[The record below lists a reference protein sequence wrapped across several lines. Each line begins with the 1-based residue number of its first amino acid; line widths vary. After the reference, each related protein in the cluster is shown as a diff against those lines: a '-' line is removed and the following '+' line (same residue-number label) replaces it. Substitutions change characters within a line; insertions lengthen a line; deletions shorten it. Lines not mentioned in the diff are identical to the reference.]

1 MIKKIT
7 VSILWG
13 FLITLVATIFFNI
26 LVCLFNL
33 TTIIKNWELIGK
45 LITDQ
50 FYWSLPS
57 ALGLGCLASLY
68 NYFFFGSLFKLKN
81 IWQNKAKSPFL
92 VDQRE
97 KFYSMHQFK
106 KIVSLNTNQSGVVLH
121 WNRQG
126 KKFNWYLTS
135 NQHVRVIGSTG
146 SYKTWFF
153 IMANIYRNLKDPKLI
168 QRPNMVIIDP
178 KGEIYQNALKFN
190 HKDQHYELLQIDFTN
205 PKNSLS
211 WNPLSQIWNLYHSG
225 NVEQENLAI
234 NKIQDFFKS
243 INVLDE
249 TNKDQPI
256 WPIGARAYLTSILIF
271 MLEYSKHDQQFT
283 KDHFNLIN
291 LEKMAADLNKFK
303 EILDL
308 WDNQR
313 DWNHNLIYPKMA
325 EIRSN
330 IAFVLDADDGPR
342 TSHQATAAAAI
353 SQLVINK
360 GLWQMLCE
368 NDFDFVNLFA
378 NEKQK
383 PVAIFITYPDD
394 LPAIHPLVSLVVSQA
409 YQAAI
414 EAARQ
419 NKRNGEAESLKRPLQ
434 FFIDEFGILPKL
446 NQFENWINIARSR
459 NIQIVIA
466 YQSEEQLNLS
476 YNKERQ
482 VIEDGFGAA
491 LLLSSSNPQTA
502 ERFSALVGM
511 VEKTYES
518 KSFSPTNKNQ
528 EISKN
533 VSVHKERVLTP
544 EEISQLAEDKYL
556 LVLNNHK
563 PAILTK
569 KKVFQEMKSDLA
581 IQVDFPKKTKI
592 FDQARIVFDF
602 SYETDED
609 DEDDQIEKKA
619 WEKLLKK
626 ENEYY

>member
-33 TTIIKNWELIGK
+33 TTIIKNWELIGQ
-45 LITDQ
+45 LIIDQ

-153 IMANIYRNLKDPKLI
+153 IMANIYRNLKDPNLI

-211 WNPLSQIWNLYHSG
+211 WNPLNQIWNLYHSG

-243 INVLDE
+243 INALDE

-291 LEKMAADLNKFK
+291 LEKMTADLNKFK

-308 WDNQR
+308 WANQR

-414 EAARQ
+414 EVARQ
-419 NKRNGEAESLKRPLQ
+419 NKRDGEKESLKRPLQ

-476 YNKERQ
+476 YTKERQ

-491 LLLSSSNPQTA
+491 LLLSSSNLQTA
-502 ERFSALVGM
+502 ERFSALAGM

-544 EEISQLAEDKYL
+544 EEISQLTDDKYL
-556 LVLNNHK
+556 LVLNNNK

-569 KKVFQEMKSDLA
+569 RKVFQEMKSDLA
-581 IQVDFPKKTKI
+581 IQVDFAKKTKI
-592 FDQARIVFDF
+592 FDQSKIIFDF

-609 DEDDQIEKKA
+609 DEIEKRA
-619 WEKLLKK
+619 WAKFLKK

>member
-33 TTIIKNWELIGK
+33 TTIIKNWKLIGQ

-153 IMANIYRNLKDPKLI
+153 IMANIYRNLKDPNLI

-190 HKDQHYELLQIDFTN
+190 HKNQHYELLQVDFTN

-243 INVLDE
+243 INALDE

-308 WDNQR
+308 WANQR

-414 EAARQ
+414 EVARQ
-419 NKRNGEAESLKRPLQ
+419 NKRNGEKESLKRPLQ

-476 YNKERQ
+476 YTKERQ

-502 ERFSALVGM
+502 ERFSALIGM

-544 EEISQLAEDKYL
+544 EEISQLADDKYL
-556 LVLNNHK
+556 LVLNNNK

-569 KKVFQEMKSDLA
+569 RKVFQEMKSDLA
-581 IQVDFPKKTKI
+581 IQVDFVKKTKI
-592 FDQARIVFDF
+592 FDQSKIIFDF

-609 DEDDQIEKKA
+609 DEIEKRA
-619 WEKLLKK
+619 WAKFLKK

>member
-33 TTIIKNWELIGK
+33 TTIIKNWELIGQ
-45 LITDQ
+45 LIIDQ

-153 IMANIYRNLKDPKLI
+153 IMANIYRNLKDPNLI

-243 INVLDE
+243 INALDE

-308 WDNQR
+308 WANQK

-378 NEKQK
+378 NQKQK
-383 PVAIFITYPDD
+383 PVTIFITYPDD

-476 YNKERQ
+476 YTKERQ